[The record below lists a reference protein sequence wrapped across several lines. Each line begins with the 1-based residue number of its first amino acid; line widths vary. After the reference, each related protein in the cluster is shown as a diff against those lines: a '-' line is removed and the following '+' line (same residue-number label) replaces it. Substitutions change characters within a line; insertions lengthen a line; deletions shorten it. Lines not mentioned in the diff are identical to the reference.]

1 MEVNEE
7 DTIQLYFHTEFEE
20 VDDISTFETIPLIEI
35 VGVAA
40 IASEKVA
47 VIVTTEEF
55 DTIPVDAVED
65 KVTVG
70 DIESLANH

>member
-1 MEVNEE
+1 MDVE
-7 DTIQLYFHTEFEE
+7 D
-20 VDDISTFETIPLIEI
+20 VADITAFETIPLIEI

-55 DTIPVDAVED
+55 DTIPVDTVED

>member
-1 MEVNEE
+1 MDVE
-7 DTIQLYFHTEFEE
+7 D
-20 VDDISTFETIPLIEI
+20 VADISVFEKIPLIEI